1 MLLNQDLIR
10 EAGRVRRQLAL
21 TVGLGL
27 GAGLLAILQ
36 AWLLARVVNGVF
48 LEGREL
54 PGVWPWLMVL
64 LGLIFLRAAFA
75 WGVEVAGHR
84 AAARIKYDLRR
95 RLVAHLLAL
104 GPVPLKDEHTG
115 ELVNV
120 LMAGVEDLEAYF
132 ASYLPRLALAALVPL
147 AVLGFVFPL
156 DLFSGLFLLG
166 SAPLLPL
173 FMFLIGGQA
182 ERLTRNQ
189 WETLGR
195 LSGHFLDVLQG
206 LTTLKIFGRSK
217 AQVEVLARL
226 SEDFRATTLAVL
238 RVAFLSALVLELVAT
253 LGTALVAVSVGLR
266 LLYGRLPFQ
275 EALFL
280 LLLAPEFYLP
290 LRLLGSQYHAG
301 LAGVTAAARI
311 FDLLSRPLPAGEES
325 KVDSPARRDEV
336 VAPFI
341 GATRHPG
348 RATAPPGDNRG
359 VAGICRK
366 EGIRSGRRSS
376 PGEAGEGGRPAGE
389 KSLPRRGLHI
399 ILKDVYYAYDQGN
412 RSALQG
418 LSLELRP
425 GEKVALVGPSGSGK
439 STVAHLLLR
448 FLEPDRGRITA
459 DGHPLD
465 RVPPEEW
472 RHQVAHVPQHPYLFS
487 GTIADNILL
496 GRPHASREEMVAAAR
511 LAGAHEFIT
520 ALPQGYATPI
530 GERGLRLSG
539 GQARRLAIARAFLK
553 EAPFLI
559 LDEATAGLDPATDQ
573 IIQAALERLLRGRTA
588 LIIAHRL
595 SAAVRA
601 DRIVVLDSGRVIE
614 TGRHEELL
622 ARRGLYYRL
631 ITASRGAV

>member
-1 MLLNQDLIR
+1 MLLNQDLLR

-21 TVGLGL
+21 TVELGL

-36 AWLLARVVNGVF
+36 AWFLARVVNGVF
-48 LEGREL
+48 LEGRDL
-54 PGVWPWLMVL
+54 PGVWPWLLIL

-75 WGVEVAGHR
+75 WGMEVAGHR

-104 GPVPLKDEHTG
+104 GPVPLKDGHTG

-120 LMAGVEDLEAYF
+120 LVEGVEDLETYF
-132 ASYLPRLALAALVPL
+132 AGYLPRLALAALMPL

-166 SAPLLPL
+166 TAPLLPL

-182 ERLTRNQ
+182 ERLTSNQ

-217 AQVEVLARL
+217 AQVEVLTRL
-226 SEDFRATTLAVL
+226 SEDFRTTTLAVL
-238 RVAFLSALVLELVAT
+238 RVAFLSALVLELAAT

-290 LRLLGSQYHAG
+290 LRLLGSRYHAG
-301 LAGVTAAARI
+301 LAGVTAAGRI
-311 FDLLSRPLPAGEES
+311 FDLLSRPLPAGEGDKAGS
-325 KVDSPARRDEV
+325 AVGQDEV

-341 GATRHPG
+341 AGHPG
-348 RATAPPGDNRG
+348 RATALSEDKKM
-359 VAGICRK
+359 VAGICLK
-366 EGIRSGRRSS
+366 QGIPSGRESI
-376 PGEAGEGGRPAGE
+376 PGAAGGGGRPAGE
-389 KSLPRRGLHI
+389 KGLPRPGLHI
-399 ILKDVYYAYDQGN
+399 ILEDVYYAYDPGN
-412 RSALQG
+412 RPALQG

-472 RHQVAHVPQHPYLFS
+472 RRQVSLVPQHPYLFS

-496 GRPHASREEMVAAAR
+496 GRPHASWEEMVAAAS

-520 ALPQGYATPI
+520 ALPQGYATHI

-553 EAPFLI
+553 EAPLLI

-573 IIQAALERLLRGRTA
+573 IIQTALERLLRGRTS

-601 DRIVVLDSGRVIE
+601 DRIVVLASGRVIE
-614 TGRHEELL
+614 EGRHEELL
-622 ARRGLYYRL
+622 ARRSLYYRL
-631 ITASRGAV
+631 VTASRGAA